1 MVFALAHG
9 SLTDGQAVHMLIS
22 RSEASSKLNAWKPNA
37 GNLMLILLSLGI
49 VMKVNC
55 LFSQHLTC
63 INQEHSF
70 FLTTRMCIF
79 SCNSYAM
86 QGMKMQTWI
95 ILSHAS
101 KCKNMNNFH
110 SVKPYATS
118 QDLYSSSTEDI
129 IFTPQPLTHIQA
141 VFQNTWS
148 LYHTCAWRPGYQVH
162 TCACVCVWE
171 RIRIIFHMDL
181 MSAT

>member
-1 MVFALAHG
+1 
-9 SLTDGQAVHMLIS
+9 
-22 RSEASSKLNAWKPNA
+22 
-37 GNLMLILLSLGI
+37 
-49 VMKVNC
+49 
-55 LFSQHLTC
+55 
-63 INQEHSF
+63 
-70 FLTTRMCIF
+70 MCIF

-148 LYHTCAWRPGYQVH
+148 LYHTCVWRPGYQVH

-171 RIRIIFHMDL
+171 RIRIIFHMELVSHITMIDCESWVKGQNWAKQGINVFYKCKMNMNNL
-181 MSAT
+181 RFLGH